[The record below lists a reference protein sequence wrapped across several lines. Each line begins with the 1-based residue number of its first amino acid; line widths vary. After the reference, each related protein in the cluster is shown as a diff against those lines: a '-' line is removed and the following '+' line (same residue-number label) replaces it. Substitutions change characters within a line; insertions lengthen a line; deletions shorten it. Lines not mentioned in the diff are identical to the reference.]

1 MPLNDLNNTEPSR
14 ISVVIPAYNAG
25 AHISC
30 AIDSVLAQTYPADE
44 IIVVDDGSTDDS
56 AEQIKKY
63 GEKIKY
69 IHQANAGVSAAR
81 NSGIKTAANEWIA
94 FLDSDDEWLPNYL
107 KLQID
112 LLRRN
117 PNLKWTMANYD
128 RCLCDEQ
135 RRSPHFDPDK
145 ARKMLKGRDY
155 FDDYF
160 DAFTAE
166 VCGCTD
172 TMVVRRDALKEAGL
186 FRDGLPNAEDTD
198 MWFRLA
204 MRCPQVGYI
213 PQPIA
218 VYHLHKSGI
227 GSNCGPTREKLEII
241 CDLVEQNL
249 KLAENC
255 NRQDK
260 FRPCATSYLRRL
272 IRSCLFDHKL
282 APDIKK
288 IPARFQDLFH
298 PGYKSMI
305 AILTRFPRVTATLL
319 HLISRIVRILNLRRR
334 VVPRPARSRE

>member
-1 MPLNDLNNTEPSR
+1 
-14 ISVVIPAYNAG
+14 VVIPAYNAD
-25 AHISC
+25 AFISR
-30 AIDSVLAQTYPADE
+30 AIESVLAQTRRADE

-63 GEKIKY
+63 GSQVRY
-69 IHQANAGVSAAR
+69 IYHDNAGVSAAR
-81 NSGIKTAANEWIA
+81 NTGIKAAQCAWIA

-112 LLRRN
+112 LLQRN

-135 RRSPHFDPDK
+135 RRAPHFDPDK
-145 ARKMLKGRDY
+145 ARKLVKGRDY

-166 VCGCTD
+166 VCGWTG
-172 TMVVRRDALKEAGL
+172 TMIVRRDALKEAGL

-213 PQPIA
+213 PQSIA
-218 VYHLHKSGI
+218 VYHLHKSDI
-227 GSNCGPTREKLEII
+227 GSNCGPTREKVEIV
-241 CDLVEQNL
+241 CELVDQNL

-260 FRPCATSYLRRL
+260 FRPCAASYLRRL
-272 IRSCLFDHKL
+272 IRSCLFNHTL

-288 IPARFQDLFH
+288 IPERFQGLFH

-305 AILTRFPRVTATLL
+305 TILTCFPRVTATLL

-334 VVPRPARSRE
+334 VVPRPVRGRE

>member
-1 MPLNDLNNTEPSR
+1 M
-14 ISVVIPAYNAG
+14 VIPAYNAE
-25 AHISC
+25 AHISR

-44 IIVVDDGSTDDS
+44 IIVVDDGSTDNS

-81 NSGIKTAANEWIA
+81 NSGINTAANEWIA

-117 PNLKWTMANYD
+117 SNLKWTMANYD

-145 ARKMLKGRDY
+145 AHKMLKGRDY

-172 TMVVRRDALKEAGL
+172 TMVVRRDAMEEAGL

-218 VYHLHKSGI
+218 VYHLYKSGI

-241 CDLVEQNL
+241 CNLVEQNL
-249 KLAENC
+249 ELAENC

-282 APDIKK
+282 APDVKK
-288 IPARFQDLFH
+288 IPTRFQDLFH

-305 AILTRFPRVTATLL
+305 AILTCFPRVTATLL
-319 HLISRIVRILNLRRR
+319 HLISRIVRVLNLRRR

>member
-1 MPLNDLNNTEPSR
+1 MNSSELFRVSA
-14 ISVVIPAYNAG
+14 VIPAYNAG
-25 AHISC
+25 AFISR
-30 AIDSVLAQTYPADE
+30 AIESVLAQTRRADE
-44 IIVVDDGSTDDS
+44 IIVVDDGSTDNT
-56 AEQIKKY
+56 AEQVQKY
-63 GEKIKY
+63 GDQVRY
-69 IHQANAGVSAAR
+69 IYQENAGASAAR
-81 NSGIKTAANEWIA
+81 NTGIKAAQYEWIA
-94 FLDSDDEWLPNYL
+94 FLDGDDEWLPDYL
-107 KLQID
+107 KLQIE

-145 ARKMLKGRDY
+145 ARNLLEGKDY

-172 TMVVRRDALKEAGL
+172 TMVVRRDVIEEAGL
-186 FRDGLPNAEDTD
+186 FRDGLPNAQDTD

-218 VYHLHKSGI
+218 VYHLHKTGI
-227 GSNCGPTREKLEII
+227 GSNCGPTRKKLEII

-260 FRPCATSYLRRL
+260 FRPCAVSYLRRL
-272 IRSCLFDHKL
+272 IRSCLFDHTL
-282 APDIKK
+282 APDVKK
-288 IPARFQDLFH
+288 IPTRFQDLFH

-305 AILTRFPRVTATLL
+305 AILTCFPRVTATLL
-319 HLISRIVRILNLRRR
+319 HLISRIVRVLNLRRR
-334 VVPRPARSRE
+334 VVPRPARSGK